1 MAVERILAF
10 NAGDL
15 FRRLGAQKTVRE
27 YRNKQTIFAQGDAA
41 DAMFYVQHG
50 NVKLTV
56 VSKQGK
62 KAVLTILGRGDLFG
76 EGCLA
81 QRSLRMSTATAVQR
95 STIARVRKGTIG
107 RVIRQEPAFAKL
119 LIAYLLSRIV
129 RTQEDVVDQLLN
141 SSERR
146 LARVLL
152 LLVGFGEQSKSDP
165 EPALLRVSQ
174 ATLAEMVGTTRSRVS
189 YFMNQFKKKGFIHY
203 NGGGL
208 RVQRALL
215 TSFVHA

>member
-1 MAVERILAF
+1 VAVKRILAS
-10 NAGDL
+10 NAGD
-15 FRRLGAQKTVRE
+15 FFTKPGPQRTVRE

-41 DAMFYVQHG
+41 DAMFYVQDG

-56 VSKQGK
+56 VSKRGK
-62 KAVLTILGRGDLFG
+62 KAVIAILGRGDLFG

-95 STIARVRKGTIG
+95 STIVRVNKGTIS
-107 RVIRQEPAFAKL
+107 RAIRQEPAFARL

-152 LLVGFGEQSKSDP
+152 LLVRFGEHSESEP
-165 EPALLRVSQ
+165 ESALLKVSQ
-174 ATLAEMVGTTRSRVS
+174 GTLAEMVGTTRSRVS

-208 RVQRALL
+208 QVQRALH
-215 TSFVHA
+215 TFFVHA

>member
-1 MAVERILAF
+1 
-10 NAGDL
+10 
-15 FRRLGAQKTVRE
+15 
-27 YRNKQTIFAQGDAA
+27 
-41 DAMFYVQHG
+41 
-50 NVKLTV
+50 
-56 VSKQGK
+56 
-62 KAVLTILGRGDLFG
+62 
-76 EGCLA
+76 
-81 QRSLRMSTATAVQR
+81 
-95 STIARVRKGTIG
+95 VRKGTIG

-141 SSERR
+141 PSERR

-152 LLVGFGEQSKSDP
+152 LLVGLGEQSKSDP

>member
-1 MAVERILAF
+1 
-10 NAGDL
+10 
-15 FRRLGAQKTVRE
+15 
-27 YRNKQTIFAQGDAA
+27 
-41 DAMFYVQHG
+41 MFYVQDG

-56 VSKQGK
+56 VSKRGK
-62 KAVLTILGRGDLFG
+62 KAVIAILGRGDLFG

-95 STIARVRKGTIG
+95 STIVRVNKGTIS
-107 RVIRQEPAFAKL
+107 RAIRQEPAFARL

-152 LLVGFGEQSKSDP
+152 LLVRFGEHSESEP
-165 EPALLRVSQ
+165 ESALLKVSQ
-174 ATLAEMVGTTRSRVS
+174 GTLAEMVGTTRSRVS

-208 RVQRALL
+208 QVQRALH
-215 TSFVHA
+215 TFFVHA

>member
-62 KAVLTILGRGDLFG
+62 KAVLAILGRGDLFG

-152 LLVGFGEQSKSDP
+152 LLVGLGEQSKSDP

>member
-62 KAVLTILGRGDLFG
+62 KAVLAILGRGDLFG

-174 ATLAEMVGTTRSRVS
+174 ATLAQMVGTTRSRVS

>member
-1 MAVERILAF
+1 MAVKRSLVF
-10 NAGDL
+10 NAGD
-15 FRRLGAQKTVRE
+15 FFIKLGAQKTVRE
-27 YRNKQTIFAQGDAA
+27 YRNKETIFAQGDAA
-41 DAMFYVQHG
+41 DAMFYVQDG

-56 VSKQGK
+56 VSKQGR
-62 KAVLTILGRGDLFG
+62 KAVIAILGRGDLFG

-95 STIARVRKGTIG
+95 STILRVRKATIG

-129 RTQEDVVDQLLN
+129 RIQEDVVDQLLN

-152 LLVGFGEQSKSDP
+152 LLERCGEHPNS
-165 EPALLRVSQ
+165 EPALLKVSQ
-174 ATLAEMVGTTRSRVS
+174 GTLAEMVGTTRSRVS
-189 YFMNQFKKKGFIHY
+189 YFMNQFRKKGFIHY
-203 NGGGL
+203 NGDGL

-215 TSFVHA
+215 TFFVHA